1 MQIQIQ
7 VLAPVFNSV
16 YHQLNKVLPKG
27 TELMVSSHR
36 YENRLD
42 AEQLMAMLMKGV
54 DCIVVPTN
62 KVHYPIHAEVP
73 VVAVLA
79 NEDDEL
85 NPLLLLGL
93 NQEKAQLFS
102 QLEGDLRLRYG
113 SVAIAGF
120 GPGNPELLTLKA
132 QRLIEEADIIFHDD
146 LLDDAYLNAYKA
158 EKVYVGK
165 RKGKHS
171 AHQGTINE
179 LLYRA
184 ALEGKQVL
192 RLKGGDPLIFGRGGE
207 EHHYL
212 TQRLV
217 DVEMVPGI
225 TSALAAA
232 ADAVVPLTSRG
243 TSTSV
248 AFTLGHDALYN
259 QLPKADTLVFYMG
272 ASQQKPWARRLVKEG
287 WPGNTPV
294 VCVRNASLSD
304 KEIRRYTLE
313 ELLSS
318 ETVLPAP
325 ALLLV
330 GQSAGQSGYLPAKK
344 WLYTGLDVKYFRE
357 EGRVVHNPLMEL
369 QPLPLVEEHTR
380 VLQNLKAF
388 DRIVFAS
395 PYAVHHFIQAL
406 FKLGLDARVLHRN
419 ELTSIGVST
428 SEALKE
434 YGLNVKPAS
443 NDNSW
448 QGLVNALEAEELTNE
463 SVLFPCSEKGLD
475 KLPAAM
481 EGLGNHAYQLK
492 LYKSVLPERAVRHNL
507 EDFYGVVLTSPI
519 AVHHFFQ
526 LYGSVPSDLVF
537 RVRGNYTRKVL
548 EQYIGQLGVT
558 NKLLVGKDTSE
569 MEAWL

>member
-1 MQIQIQ
+1 MQIQVQ
-7 VLAPVFNSV
+7 VLAPVLNSV
-16 YHQLNKVLPKG
+16 YHQLNTVLPKG

-42 AEQLMAMLMKGV
+42 AEQLMAMLMKGI

-79 NEDDEL
+79 NEADEL

-102 QLEGDLRLRYG
+102 QLEGDLRMDYG
-113 SVAIAGF
+113 RVAIAGF
-120 GPGNPELLTLKA
+120 GPGNPELLTIKT

-146 LLDDAYLNAYKA
+146 LLDDAYLNAYEA

-171 AHQGTINE
+171 AHQETINE
-179 LLYRA
+179 LLYKA
-184 ALEGKQVL
+184 VLEGKKVL

-212 TQRLV
+212 RQRLV

-259 QLPKADTLVFYMG
+259 QLPEADTLVFYMG

-294 VCVRNASLSD
+294 VCVRNASLPD

-313 ELLSS
+313 ELLTS

-330 GQSAGQSGYLPAKK
+330 GQSAGQNGYLPAKK
-344 WLYTGLDVKYFRE
+344 WLYTGLDLKYFKE
-357 EGRVVHNPLMEL
+357 EGAVVHNPLTEL
-369 QPLPLVEEHTR
+369 QSLPLDEELTR
-380 VLQNLKAF
+380 IIENLKAF

-395 PYAVHHFIQAL
+395 PYAVHYFIQAL
-406 FKLGLDARVLHRN
+406 FMLGLDTRVLYRN

-428 SEALKE
+428 SEALKQ
-434 YGLNVKPAS
+434 YGLLVKPAS
-443 NDNSW
+443 ENNSW
-448 QGLVNALEAEELTNE
+448 QGLVNTLKTWGVTNE
-463 SVLFPCSEKGLD
+463 SVLFPCSETGLD
-475 KLPAAM
+475 KLPAAI

-507 EDFYGVVLTSPI
+507 EDFYGVVLTSPV

-526 LYGSVPSDLVF
+526 LYGSVPSELVF

-548 EQYIGQLGVT
+548 DEYITKRGIRNSLMVYQGF
-558 NKLLVGKDTSE
+558 
-569 MEAWL
+569 